1 MILPSRKTVEGAS
14 RAPHRAMYKSMG
26 LSDDDLGR
34 PLVAVSS
41 TCNEATPCNIH
52 LGKLAQKSKE
62 GVKDSGNTPRE
73 FTTIAVS
80 DGIAMGH
87 EGMKSS
93 LVSREIIADSIE
105 VMVRAHQYDAIVGIS
120 GCDKSL
126 PGTLMAMARLN
137 LPSIFVYGGTILPGN
152 WNGNP
157 VTIQDVYEA
166 VGTYDAG
173 KMSLEEL
180 TSLENV
186 ACPSAGSCAGM
197 YTANTMASISEAL
210 GMSLPGSA
218 TPPAE
223 SEERYKICFE
233 TGKSIDQLLLS
244 DLKPRDIMTYE
255 AFENAIMMANAIGG
269 STNAIL
275 HLLAL
280 SRETGIELDIKDF
293 EYIRKKTP
301 HIANMRPGGSYVML
315 NLDNIGGIPV
325 ILKSLLDKG
334 ILNGNV
340 ETVTGKTMKKN
351 LESYDFSKSKSYYK
365 AQKTEFRNILRT
377 VDNPIHKEGTLKILF
392 GNLAPEGAVIKI
404 AGLKEDK
411 FEGVA
416 KVYHSEE
423 SAFDAVSKREISE
436 GDVVVIRYEGPKGGP
451 GMREMLA
458 VTAAIVGQGL
468 GEKVAMLT
476 DGRFS
481 GATRGFMIGHMS
493 PEAMVGGP
501 ISIIKNGDKIK
512 IDLLKETVD
521 LKISK
526 KEFTNRIKK
535 FKPIKNRYRSGGPS
549 KICNIGKICIRRGYN
564 LSDTK
569 VYEKKLYLIF
579 YFNRIYDPVKW
590 KVMKM
595 ICYFVIKENNL
606 NSAQNY

>member
-1 MILPSRKTVEGAS
+1 MLAS
-14 RAPHRAMYKSMG
+14 KA
-26 LSDDDLGR
+26 
-34 PLVAVSS
+34 
-41 TCNEATPCNIH
+41 
-52 LGKLAQKSKE
+52 KE
-62 GVKDSGNTPRE
+62 GVKMSGNTPRE

-93 LVSREIIADSIE
+93 LISREIIADSIE

-137 LPSIFVYGGTILPGN
+137 VPSIFVYGGTILPGN
-152 WNGNP
+152 WNGQP

-173 KMSLEEL
+173 KMSLEDL
-180 TSLENV
+180 IRLENV

-223 SEERYKICFE
+223 SEERQKITYE
-233 TGKSIDQLLLS
+233 TGKSIGQLI
-244 DLKPRDIMTYE
+244 DNNIRPRDILVYE
-255 AFENAIMMANAIGG
+255 SFENAIIMANAIGG

-280 SRETGIELDIKDF
+280 SREAGIDLDIKDF

-301 HIANMRPGGSYVML
+301 HIANMRPGGNYVML

-325 ILKSLLDKG
+325 IMKSLLDKN

-340 ETVTGKTMKKN
+340 LTVTGKTIEENLNIYNFQKLNSYIKN
-351 LESYDFSKSKSYYK
+351 N
-365 AQKTEFRNILRT
+365 KTEFSNILKT

-392 GNLAPEGAVIKI
+392 GNLAPQGAVIKI
-404 AGLKEDK
+404 AGLEQTNFRGK
-411 FEGVA
+411 A
-416 KVYHSEE
+416 KVYDSEDL
-423 SAFDAVSKREISE
+423 AFEAVSKNEIKE

-468 GEKVAMLT
+468 GPKVAMLT

-481 GATRGFMIGHMS
+481 GATRGFMVGHIT

-501 ISIIKNGDKIK
+501 LCLVKDGDEIE
-512 IDLLKETVD
+512 IDLNNQSVD
-521 LKISK
+521 LKIRKRDLK
-526 KEFTNRIKK
+526 KRAEKYK
-535 FKPIKNRYRSGGPS
+535 GIKNKYHAGALAKYATLVQSASDGAITRPIHKYMK
-549 KICNIGKICIRRGYN
+549 KI
-564 LSDTK
+564 S
-569 VYEKKLYLIF
+569 
-579 YFNRIYDPVKW
+579 
-590 KVMKM
+590 
-595 ICYFVIKENNL
+595 
-606 NSAQNY
+606 S